1 MHLFNPMRGRGITAL
16 LLCWAFLSCAED
28 RPRLRPAPETGRNM
42 KTGPEVGQKIP
53 AFSLK
58 DHVGQ
63 TQTFDTLRGPKGLVL
78 AFVRS
83 ADW

>member
-1 MHLFNPMRGRGITAL
+1 MYAPNPLSGLGVAAL
-16 LLCWAFLSCAED
+16 LLCSGLPLIAED
-28 RPRLRPAPETGRNM
+28 RPRLRPIPDTGKNL

-53 AFSLK
+53 PLALR
-58 DHVGQ
+58 DQTGQ
-63 TQTFDTLRGPKGLVL
+63 IKSFDSLRGPKGLIL